1 MERKLSDLV
10 IFGGRLVDPSR
21 GLDAP
26 GSVHIRDGR
35 IVRLGIGE
43 EQPGS
48 ECRTAIDA
56 RGMIVC
62 PGFIDLHCHLRQ
74 PGFEDKET
82 IATGTRAAARGG
94 FTTVCCMPNT
104 DPPLDTAATI
114 EYVRALAALEGAVR
128 VLPVGCVTRERA
140 GAELA
145 DFGELSEAGAVAFS
159 DDGSPVADS
168 SLMRMALEH
177 SRETGLPIVNHCEDR
192 ALSKG
197 GVMNAGSL
205 ADRLK
210 VNGIPAAAEENMVSR
225 DIDLARVTGGRLH
238 IAHVST
244 EGSVG
249 LIRRA
254 KEEGLD
260 VTVEV
265 TPHHLTLTEDEVAGY
280 NTNAKVNPPLRT
292 GRDTEAL
299 VRGLNE
305 GVIDCIATDHAPHT
319 PEDKAQPFND
329 ADFGIS
335 GFETALGSLMSLV
348 HRGKIELATLI
359 SKLTHEPA
367 SYLGREDIGTLREGA
382 VADIAVLHPDRQW
395 TVKPEEFA
403 SKGKNTPLAGRVLRG
418 KVMCTISRGLI
429 VYRDEALAV
438 GPACAG
444 PGVGS
449 A

>member
-1 MERKLSDLV
+1 
-10 IFGGRLVDPSR
+10 LVDPAR
-21 GLDAP
+21 GLNAI
-26 GSVHIRDGR
+26 GSVHVREGR
-35 IVRLGIGE
+35 IVRLGIGD

-82 IATGTRAAARGG
+82 IATGSRAAARGG

-104 DPPLDTAATI
+104 DPPLDTVVTI
-114 EYVRALAALEGAVR
+114 EYVRALAALEGAAR

-140 GAELA
+140 GTELA
-145 DFGELSEAGAVAFS
+145 DFGELSKAGAVAFS
-159 DDGSPVADS
+159 DDGSPVTDS
-168 SLMRMALEH
+168 SLMRMALER
-177 SRETGLPIVNHCEDR
+177 SRDTGLPIVNHCEDL

-197 GVMNAGSL
+197 GVMNAGPL

-260 VTVEV
+260 VTAEV
-265 TPHHLTLTEDEVAGY
+265 TPHHLTLTEGEVAGY
-280 NTNAKVNPPLRT
+280 NTSAKVNPPLRT
-292 GRDTEAL
+292 ERDTEAL

-319 PEDKAQPFND
+319 REDKARPFND
-329 ADFGIS
+329 AEFGIS
-335 GFETALGSLMSLV
+335 GFETALGSLISLV
-348 HRGKIELATLI
+348 HGHRIEMATLI
-359 SKLTHEPA
+359 SRLTHGPA
-367 SYLGREDIGTLREGA
+367 RFLRKDELGTFKQGA
-382 VADIAVLHPDRQW
+382 FADITVFDPEAEWIVRPD
-395 TVKPEEFA
+395 EFA
-403 SKGKNTPLAGRVLRG
+403 SRGKNTPLAGRVLKG
-418 KVMCTISRGLI
+418 KVTCTISRGLI

-438 GPACAG
+438 GPACPG